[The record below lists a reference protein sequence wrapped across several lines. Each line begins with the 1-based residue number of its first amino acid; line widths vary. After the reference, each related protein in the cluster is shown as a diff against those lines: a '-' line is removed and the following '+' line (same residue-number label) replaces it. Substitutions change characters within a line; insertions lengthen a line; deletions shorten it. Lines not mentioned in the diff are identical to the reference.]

1 MTNDLEMVEITKDEL
16 DTLRRLRPH
25 LKDIV
30 FLMSEKVFEFKNGQ
44 ITMHK
49 DSDGYIRGIEFKYM
63 AWKK

>member
-1 MTNDLEMVEITKDEL
+1 MTNEIEMVEITKDEL

-44 ITMHK
+44 IILHK
-49 DSDGYIRGIEFKYM
+49 DNDAVIRSIEFKYM
-63 AWKK
+63 AWRK